1 MYELSRVRLYSIGP
15 AGARYADTVLDLRG
29 VGEPVPSPA
38 PTQAE
43 FFEEEPV
50 GPPRR
55 PAPAG
60 VLFLENG
67 GGKSVLLKL
76 IFSVMLPGH
85 RNTLG
90 GASSG
95 VLRKFLLADD
105 CGHVALEWQHTV
117 TGETVVV
124 GKVSE
129 WRGRQVSNDPRKF
142 AEAWYSFRPGPGLS
156 LDSLPVAESAAVRP
170 AAEGASTARGRRR
183 TMKGFRDALTEAG
196 KAYPHLDV
204 VWVEIHERWNEH
216 LGELGLDPE
225 LFRYQREMNA
235 DEGEAAGLF
244 AVKNDSDFT
253 DLLLRAV
260 TDTRDTDGLADLVHG
275 FAHKL
280 GRRAE
285 LTAERDF
292 TAGSL
297 DLLQRIADAAERRE
311 QACGVHA
318 GAERRTRTLARRL
331 SARGA
336 EERARAA
343 ELAERVASAEQAVTD
358 AEGARRRSELVA
370 AELAYRHASLA
381 LAAAEKGAAA
391 QRRELSDAR
400 TLHSAWQAAETVLRH
415 RAAADRSARVAA
427 AIREAER
434 DAAPALA
441 ARAKAAAD
449 LVRALHAAAEDGER
463 VAGEEEDRAA
473 ALQEA
478 GEAAHRDATS
488 AATAAQRARSDAEH
502 LRQRLAEV
510 EQETA
515 EAVRAGW
522 LDDSAPDADP
532 ARAALAASDAEKTTV
547 AAFDE
552 ARETA
557 RRTADH
563 AKSAAAEEARA
574 ELAAARAVDAARA
587 AESAYDAERRA
598 AEALGAEQRLI
609 ELLGL
614 PQPSATVPA
623 PRGGARPSAAEARGT
638 GRVTVRIPD
647 PGAIGGQGT
656 RALPADA
663 DRAGWITV
671 RVDEEDV
678 DDVGLSQ
685 LPAAFRAGPAPY
697 APPPTEDP
705 ALRDP
710 GSCGRVSCDPGS
722 CGHASCGPGSCGRA
736 SCDPGSCGHASCDP
750 GSCGPASCD
759 PGSCGRASCDPG
771 ACGHASCDP
780 GACGHA
786 SCDPGSRDR
795 ASRDHAYASDE
806 PLTDARGRHP
816 AEGRRP
822 ACGEGPS
829 AVDAPGV
836 GEPRPADRMT
846 GRVDG
851 AARVDAG
858 WSGVHAAGGRMGSCP
873 VDGAAPAGP
882 TEGDGAAA
890 GDGRPGAGPAGQVA
904 GRVVETGAASVDG
917 GRPDAGP
924 VGEAEASRAVGRE
937 AARAGEAEAGQ
948 ALRRRPL
955 AAEARPAGRVTMR
968 IDEAGGAPSGGGP
981 RPDGPREATRAVAA
995 ESRPSGEVSA
1005 RIEDGS
1011 GDGDEARS
1019 ETAAD
1024 TVRAEGPGAGARRA
1038 EGAGAGASR
1047 AEGAGAGATR
1057 AEGVR
1062 ADAGRAE
1069 GAGAGAVRTEGAGA
1083 GAARAD
1089 AAGAEG
1095 ARAESARADAV
1106 RAEDARAEGAGA
1118 DAVRAGGARAE
1129 GAGGGAVRA
1138 EGARADAV
1146 RDDTARA
1153 DAVRADAVR
1162 AEGARTGVTGSDAT
1176 DESDCWSPDPGGEP
1190 GRERTGRSRP
1200 ARRPLADGPL
1210 TAEELDRNADA
1221 LRELL
1226 DESVAAA
1233 ERQLF
1238 ELRTAAAEDSR
1249 ILGALGDG
1257 GLLPPSPDVLAAVE
1271 YLGEHGIPALPGWR
1285 YLAQAV
1291 DPADHAAVLAARPEL
1306 VDGVVITD
1314 PDSHARAREVLG
1326 QASLLPRSAVA
1337 VGTSAA
1343 LLAPTP
1349 ASGTEDSGVFLVP
1362 PNPAMHDERAADD
1375 ERRELRAR
1383 ATERDE
1389 EIRAL
1394 AARLAGDRALSARL
1408 ASWRTGCP
1416 PGRLAELAAA
1426 AETAREA
1433 ADTAQRALVEARTA
1447 RAEADEA
1454 ATEAARVRDERQ
1466 EAAQRARRV
1475 ADALA
1480 GLAYRLRERATW
1492 QTRLRELAEEAA
1504 EYEERAAG
1512 CVDRARAA
1520 DEDRRAAQR
1529 AADDARRTARALRAE
1544 RAEIAGAPDDLGED
1558 TEPPSASL
1566 PALREAYR
1574 AASQVYEKVG
1584 VGADLRAEQARA
1596 ESDESAALA
1605 SLDRLTNKVRTRAA
1619 QLLEGTDGADG
1630 PSRQAAAARA
1640 ESLVQMLE
1648 SRASAASEQLG
1659 RLRGEAERLAPAD
1672 GDAHTELPEQLVPA
1686 DAEQAKELLR
1696 TANGELAARTDA
1708 LDTARTAHADL
1719 VRAHRSAEDAAGGFD
1734 ETAALLRDLLRDGP
1748 GAEDDGERPEPYAGG
1763 LAEARQSAA
1772 EARRSLR
1779 GCAADLSAAEAAVRE
1794 AGDVLVRHANSTRY
1808 EQVRTPARQ
1817 QIRELPAAALPE
1829 HAAAWAEAFAPR
1841 LRVLTDELEQLERN
1855 RDSIVDRLRGLVESC
1870 LATLR
1875 SAQRLSR
1882 LPEGLG
1888 EWSGQEFL
1896 RIRFEDPDQAT
1907 LTERLGEVIDEA
1919 TRSAVRKN
1927 SDLRRDGMSLLLRG
1941 VHAALQPRGVAV
1953 EILKPDAVLRA
1964 ERVPVGQMGDVFS
1977 GGQLLTAA
1985 IALYCTMA
1993 ALRSN
1998 DRGRDKH
2005 RHAGT
2010 LFLDN
2015 PIGRANATYLL
2026 ELQRA
2031 VADALGVQLL
2041 YTTGLFDTTALAEF
2055 PLVIRLRNDA
2065 DLRAGLKYISV
2076 EEHLRPGLPVREPEE
2091 EPQVHGQITATRM
2104 YRRPDADA
2112 PASAPASARASAD
2125 GP

>member
-29 VGEPVPSPA
+29 VGAPVPSPA
-38 PTQAE
+38 PAQGD
-43 FFEEEPV
+43 FFAEEPV

-105 CGHVALEWQHTV
+105 CGHVALEWQHV
-117 TGETVVV
+117 LTGETVVV

-142 AEAWYSFRPGPGLS
+142 AEAWYSFRPGAGMS
-156 LDSLPVAESAAVRP
+156 LDSLPVAESTAMRP
-170 AAEGASTARGRRR
+170 SADGASGARGRRR

-204 VWVEIHERWNEH
+204 VWEEIHERWNEH

-297 DLLQRIADAAERRE
+297 DLLSRIVEAAEQRE
-311 QACGVHA
+311 RARDVHA
-318 GAERRTRTLARRL
+318 GAERRTRALARRL

-336 EERARAA
+336 AERGRAV
-343 ELAERVASAEQAVTD
+343 ELAGQVAAAAHAVTD
-358 AEGARRRSELVA
+358 AERQRDRSSLIA

-381 LAAAEKGAAA
+381 LAAGEKAAAA
-391 QRRELSDAR
+391 QRRELNDAR

-427 AIREAER
+427 AIHEAER

-441 ARAKAAAD
+441 ARSRAAAE
-449 LVRALHAAAEDGER
+449 LVRALNAAAEQGER
-463 VAGEEEDRAA
+463 VANEHEERSA
-473 ALQEA
+473 ALQETA
-478 GEAAHRDATS
+478 EVAHRDATA
-488 AATAAQRARSDAEH
+488 AATGAQRARSEAEH

-522 LDDSAPDADP
+522 LDDTAPDADP
-532 ARAALAASDAEKTTV
+532 ARAALAASDAEKPAV
-547 AAFDE
+547 AAYESAREE
-552 ARETA
+552 ARQA
-557 RRTADH
+557 ADR
-563 AKSAAAEEARA
+563 AKEAAAAESRA
-574 ELAAARAVDAARA
+574 ELTAARA
-587 AESAYDAERRA
+587 ADAATAAEYAYDAERRA
-598 AEALGAEQRLI
+598 AQSIGADQRLI
-609 ELLGL
+609 DLLGL
-614 PQPSATVPA
+614 PQPTAS
-623 PRGGARPSAAEARGT
+623 G
-638 GRVTVRIPD
+638 
-647 PGAIGGQGT
+647 
-656 RALPADA
+656 
-663 DRAGWITV
+663 
-671 RVDEEDV
+671 
-678 DDVGLSQ
+678 Q
-685 LPAAFRAGPAPY
+685 LPAQR
-697 APPPTEDP
+697 
-705 ALRDP
+705 
-710 GSCGRVSCDPGS
+710 S
-722 CGHASCGPGSCGRA
+722 AS
-736 SCDPGSCGHASCDP
+736 
-750 GSCGPASCD
+750 
-759 PGSCGRASCDPG
+759 G
-771 ACGHASCDP
+771 AD
-780 GACGHA
+780 
-786 SCDPGSRDR
+786 
-795 ASRDHAYASDE
+795 
-806 PLTDARGRHP
+806 
-816 AEGRRP
+816 
-822 ACGEGPS
+822 
-829 AVDAPGV
+829 V
-836 GEPRPADRMT
+836 
-846 GRVDG
+846 
-851 AARVDAG
+851 
-858 WSGVHAAGGRMGSCP
+858 
-873 VDGAAPAGP
+873 
-882 TEGDGAAA
+882 A
-890 GDGRPGAGPAGQVA
+890 GDGESAPGADTVPGTPA
-904 GRVVETGAASVDG
+904 AAV
-917 GRPDAGP
+917 
-924 VGEAEASRAVGRE
+924 
-937 AARAGEAEAGQ
+937 
-948 ALRRRPL
+948 
-955 AAEARPAGRVTMR
+955 
-968 IDEAGGAPSGGGP
+968 
-981 RPDGPREATRAVAA
+981 PDGDT
-995 ESRPSGEVSA
+995 PSGETGHPVTAGSA
-1005 RIEDGS
+1005 
-1011 GDGDEARS
+1011 
-1019 ETAAD
+1019 
-1024 TVRAEGPGAGARRA
+1024 P
-1038 EGAGAGASR
+1038 
-1047 AEGAGAGATR
+1047 
-1057 AEGVR
+1057 
-1062 ADAGRAE
+1062 
-1069 GAGAGAVRTEGAGA
+1069 
-1083 GAARAD
+1083 
-1089 AAGAEG
+1089 
-1095 ARAESARADAV
+1095 
-1106 RAEDARAEGAGA
+1106 
-1118 DAVRAGGARAE
+1118 GGA
-1129 GAGGGAVRA
+1129 
-1138 EGARADAV
+1138 
-1146 RDDTARA
+1146 
-1153 DAVRADAVR
+1153 
-1162 AEGARTGVTGSDAT
+1162 
-1176 DESDCWSPDPGGEP
+1176 
-1190 GRERTGRSRP
+1190 
-1200 ARRPLADGPL
+1200 L
-1210 TAEELDRNADA
+1210 TAEELDRSADA

-1226 DESVAAA
+1226 DENVAAA

-1238 ELRTAAAEDSR
+1238 ELRTAAADDSR

-1271 YLGEHGIPALPGWR
+1271 FLGEHGIPALPGWR
-1285 YLAQAV
+1285 YLAQSV
-1291 DPADHAAVLAARPEL
+1291 DPARHAAVLAARPEL

-1314 PDSHARAREVLG
+1314 NDSHARAREVLG
-1326 QASLLPRSAVA
+1326 AASLLPRSAVA
-1337 VGTSAA
+1337 VGTAAA
-1343 LLAPTP
+1343 LLAPAP
-1349 ASGTEDSGVFLVP
+1349 ADAGEGEGIFGVFLVP
-1362 PNPAMHDERAADD
+1362 PNPAMHDERAADE
-1375 ERRELRAR
+1375 ERHALRERAM
-1383 ATERDE
+1383 ARDE
-1389 EIRAL
+1389 EIRTV
-1394 AARLAGDRALSARL
+1394 AARLAGDRALAARL
-1408 ASWRTGCP
+1408 SSWRAGCP
-1416 PGRLAELAAA
+1416 QGRLAELAAEAERTRVAADAAQQALAEARTVRAEAEEAA
-1426 AETAREA
+1426 AET
-1433 ADTAQRALVEARTA
+1433 
-1447 RAEADEA
+1447 
-1454 ATEAARVRDERQ
+1454 ARVRDERQ

-1492 QTRLRELAEEAA
+1492 QSRVRELAEEAA
-1504 EYEERAAG
+1504 EAEERAEE

-1520 DEDRRAAQR
+1520 DEERRAAQR

-1544 RAEIAGAPDDLGED
+1544 RAEIAGAPDDVEGD
-1558 TEPPSASL
+1558 AEPPAGSL

-1596 ESDESAALA
+1596 ESDESAARA
-1605 SLDRLTNKVRTRAA
+1605 ELDRLTNKVRTRAA

-1640 ESLVQMLE
+1640 EALVQTLE

-1672 GDAHTELPEQLVPA
+1672 GEAHTELPEELVPTDA
-1686 DAEQAKELLR
+1686 DKAKALLR
-1696 TANGELAARTDA
+1696 TATADLAARAEA
-1708 LDTARTAHADL
+1708 LEAARAAHAGL
-1719 VRAHRSAEDAAGGFD
+1719 LRAHRAAEDAATGFD
-1734 ETAALLRDLLRDGP
+1734 DTAAMLRDLLRDHSADDE
-1748 GAEDDGERPEPYAGG
+1748 AEEAEPYAGSPE
-1763 LAEARQSAA
+1763 EARQAAA

-1779 GCAADLSAAEAAVRE
+1779 GCAGDLSAAEAAVRE
-1794 AGDVLVRHANSTRY
+1794 ASDVLVRHANSTRY

-1855 RDSIVDRLRGLVESC
+1855 RESIVDRLRGLVESS
-1870 LATLR
+1870 LTTLR

-1896 RIRFEDPDQAT
+1896 RIRFEDPDQST

-1919 TRSAVRKN
+1919 TRSAVKKN

-1941 VHAALQPRGVAV
+1941 VRAALLPRGVAV

-1998 DRGRDKH
+1998 DRGRDKQ

-2076 EEHLRPGLPVREPEE
+2076 EEHLRPGLPQPQDPQEE
-2091 EPQVHGQITATRM
+2091 KVHGQITATRM
-2104 YRRPDADA
+2104 YRRPAQEA
-2112 PASAPASARASAD
+2112 PAEPVPA
-2125 GP
+2125 GQ